1 MNIPLVSSLAAVVL
15 GAALS
20 VPVAVFA
27 EDLSPTFD
35 VSALLK
41 QAKEGAAKDASV
53 VSASYQG
60 GSRYDSDCVKFTFG
74 PNDGPVSDSVWLRSQ
89 EWVTECHPTGGD
101 PRHGGGGQ
109 NCWDRRGYSYQEQVQ
124 ITLAERKPLLPWET
138 DSFRVCLT
146 GPWIDSRTLAAAYEY
161 RAASG
166 SSRNGRLVMTPGRR
180 TLMKPDAAGLSLELT
195 AGMTLTLR
203 DKWASYYAG
212 EKILLKL
219 SFKKDLPNW
228 FDPTLVDLELT
239 LPAAEAYAIDLKQYA
254 SQFSQKL
261 EVGKNYYVDVSFQ
274 RLASRVS
281 KDDVMKVGESA
292 HVDYRP
298 AAAAGVGR

>member
-1 MNIPLVSSLAAVVL
+1 MRVCSPETPLKTRPAVESVSSL
-15 GAALS
+15 
-20 VPVAVFA
+20 
-27 EDLSPTFD
+27 
-35 VSALLK
+35 
-41 QAKEGAAKDASV
+41 
-53 VSASYQG
+53 
-60 GSRYDSDCVKFTFG
+60 
-74 PNDGPVSDSVWLRSQ
+74 
-89 EWVTECHPTGGD
+89 
-101 PRHGGGGQ
+101 
-109 NCWDRRGYSYQEQVQ
+109 
-124 ITLAERKPLLPWET
+124 ERPLL
-138 DSFRVCLT
+138 
-146 GPWIDSRTLAAAYEY
+146 
-161 RAASG
+161 
-166 SSRNGRLVMTPGRR
+166 
-180 TLMKPDAAGLSLELT
+180 KPDAAGLSLELT

-239 LPAAEAYAIDLKQYA
+239 LPSAEAYAIDLKQYA

-274 RLASRVS
+274 RLASQVS

-298 AAAAGVGR
+298 AVAAGVGR